1 MFNPESAK
9 DIGARIQSLRKRC
22 GFSIR
27 ELAAKAGVS
36 AAMISY
42 AERGVNSLSLGTL
55 QKVLAALGS
64 SLAEF
69 FADKDAGGEG
79 PVFARE
85 QMRVVSDPER
95 TYTILLGKRLGVRL
109 EMFDEHIRPSR
120 QKPEFEKLNCDVAG
134 YVLAGSLTL
143 EVKGEEKRTLRTGD
157 AFYVTKGTTHRGYAP
172 GGEEARLITVYYPA
186 SY

>member
-1 MFNPESAK
+1 MFNPGSAK
-9 DIGARIQSLRKRC
+9 DVGVRIQSLRKRC
-22 GFSIR
+22 GYSIR

-42 AERGVNSLSLGTL
+42 VERGVNSLSLSTL
-55 QKVLAALGS
+55 QRVLAALGS

-69 FADKDAGGEG
+69 FAEKEADGEG

-95 TYTILLGKRLGVRL
+95 TYTILLSKRPGVQV

-120 QKPEFEKLNCDVAG
+120 QKPEFETLKCDVAG
-134 YVLAGSLTL
+134 CVLAGKLAL
-143 EVKGEEKRTLRTGD
+143 DVKGEKRRTLRTGD
-157 AFYVTKGTTHRGYAP
+157 AFYVTKGTTHRGYALD
-172 GGEEARLITVYYPA
+172 GEEARLITVYYPG